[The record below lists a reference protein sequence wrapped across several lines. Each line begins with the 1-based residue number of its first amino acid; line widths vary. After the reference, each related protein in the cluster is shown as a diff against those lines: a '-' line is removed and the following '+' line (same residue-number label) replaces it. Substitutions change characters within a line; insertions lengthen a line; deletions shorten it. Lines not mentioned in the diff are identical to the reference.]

1 MTPSVTLVRVFD
13 RSWTAWLHG
22 VQACWRKPS
31 RRPVHKLRVDCRRLE
46 ALLHVLGHTTGA
58 EPKALRRLARVA
70 GQPLDALSPLRD
82 DQVQRR
88 RISKATS
95 TRGTDALLDD
105 QERRETRHKKRA
117 RLALGRIDLPRA
129 DALARRVRRE
139 VVRRQGAPTPADR
152 TRLLLAAVDAAAADI
167 RSRLAR
173 VDVARSRSL
182 HKLRVALKRFR
193 YVAEIAEEVSPD
205 IRIPSHPTVRSLQ
218 RRLGHL
224 HDADVLAERLARFAD
239 RKRKHRADV
248 RAFEA
253 SVDADRARSLRGLT
267 QSLTALGDL
276 SAHAASG
283 GVSDQHTASSR

>member
-1 MTPSVTLVRVFD
+1 MFD
-13 RSWTAWLHG
+13 RSWAAWLQG
-22 VQACWRKPS
+22 VQACWRKPA
-31 RRPVHKLRVDCRRLE
+31 RRAVHELRIDCRRLE
-46 ALLHVLGHTTGA
+46 ALLDVLGHTTGA

-70 GQPLDALSPLRD
+70 GEPLEALSPLRD
-82 DQVQRR
+82 DQVQHR

-105 QERRETRHKKRA
+105 QERREKRHKKRA
-117 RLALGRIDLPRA
+117 RRELGRIDLARA
-129 DALARRVRRE
+129 DALARQVRKG

-152 TRLLLAAVDAAAADI
+152 TRRLLAALDAAAAGI
-167 RSRLAR
+167 RRRLAR

-193 YVAEIAEEVSPD
+193 YIAEIAEEVSPD

-224 HDADVLAERLARFAD
+224 HDADVLAERLAQFAE
-239 RKRKHRADV
+239 RERKHRADV

-253 SVDADRARSLRGLT
+253 GVNADRARSLRGLT

-283 GVSDQHTASSR
+283 GVSDQHTARSH

>member
-70 GQPLDALSPLRD
+70 GEPLAALSTLRD
-82 DQVQRR
+82 VQVQHR
-88 RISKATS
+88 RISNATRS
-95 TRGTDALLDD
+95 RGTDALLGEH
-105 QERRETRHKKRA
+105 ERREKRHRQRA
-117 RLALGRIDLPRA
+117 RRALGRIDLARA
-129 DALARRVRRE
+129 DALAHRVRGG

-152 TRLLLAAVDAAAADI
+152 TRLLLVAVDAAAADI

-173 VDVARSRSL
+173 VDVSRSRSL

-193 YVAEIAEEVSPD
+193 YVAEIAEEVSPA
-205 IRIPSHPTVRSLQ
+205 IRIPSHPIARSLQ

-224 HDADVLAERLARFAD
+224 HDDDVLAERLERFAD
-239 RKRKHRADV
+239 RHRKHRGDV

-253 SVDADRARSLRGLT
+253 DVDVDRARNLRGLSR
-267 QSLTALGDL
+267 SLSTL
-276 SAHAASG
+276 SALIADVPH
-283 GVSDQHTASSR
+283 QRTAR

>member
-22 VQACWRKPS
+22 VQTCWRKPG
-31 RRPVHKLRVDCRRLE
+31 RRAVHELRVDCRRLE
-46 ALLHVLGHTTGA
+46 ALLDVLGHTTGA

-70 GQPLDALSPLRD
+70 GEPLDALSPLRD
-82 DQVQRR
+82 DQVQHR

-105 QERRETRHKKRA
+105 HKRRETRHKKRA
-117 RLALGRIDLPRA
+117 RLALGRIDLAGA
-129 DALARRVRRE
+129 DTLARRVRAG
-139 VVRRQGAPTPADR
+139 VVRRQGVPTPADR

-167 RSRLAR
+167 RDRLAR

-193 YVAEIAEEVSPD
+193 YVAEIAEEVSPN

-224 HDADVLAERLARFAD
+224 HDDDVLTERLARFAD
-239 RKRKHRADV
+239 RHRKHRDDV

-253 SVDADRARSLRGLT
+253 DVDVDRAHNLRGL
-267 QSLTALGDL
+267 SRALSTL
-276 SAHAASG
+276 SALIADVPH
-283 GVSDQHTASSR
+283 QRTAR